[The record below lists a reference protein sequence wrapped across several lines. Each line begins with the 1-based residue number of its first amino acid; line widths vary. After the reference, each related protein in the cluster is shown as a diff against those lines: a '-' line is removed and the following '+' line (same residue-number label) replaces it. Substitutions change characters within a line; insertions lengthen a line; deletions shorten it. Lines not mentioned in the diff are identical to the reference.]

1 MDATPPRRAVGV
13 LVFDGV
19 QLLDVS
25 GPVEVFTAA
34 ARFGAGYDV
43 KLYSPD
49 GGSVLSS
56 SGVRLAVDGVV
67 TDAASLDLLVVAGS
81 DALPR
86 DVAVRESLRPSVR
99 LLAERSDRV
108 ASVCTGAFLLADAG
122 YLDNRRAT
130 THWRHATTLRD
141 RYPLVDV
148 QPDAIF
154 VRSDST
160 FTSAGVTAGIDLA
173 LALVENDYGQEIARD
188 VARELVVFLQRPGG
202 QSQFSVPTS
211 VPPSAVPAIRKAV
224 NRINSNPTGD
234 LSVAA
239 IARHAGMSTR
249 HLNRRFQSEF
259 GISPARYVD
268 LVRLE
273 AARNLLEAGRT
284 VTESAMSSGLGSDE
298 TLRRLFSAN
307 YGVTPAA
314 YQRRFRTAAA

>member
-1 MDATPPRRAVGV
+1 MTTSPPRRAVGV

-34 ARFGAGYDV
+34 TKFGAGYEV
-43 KLYSPD
+43 RLYSPE

-56 SGVRLAVDGVV
+56 SGIRLAVDGTVA
-67 TDAASLDLLVVAGS
+67 DAAALDLLVVAGS
-81 DALPR
+81 DVLPLDRAMR
-86 DVAVRESLRPSVR
+86 DSLRDSVR
-99 LLAERSDRV
+99 LLAERSDRI
-108 ASVCTGAFLLADAG
+108 ASVCTGAFLLADGG

-130 THWRHATTLRD
+130 THWRHAATLRE

-173 LALVENDYGQEIARD
+173 LALVENDYGQELARE

-211 VPPSAVPAIRKAV
+211 VPQSTVPAIRKAV
-224 NRINSNPTGD
+224 NRINSSPTAD

-239 IARHAGMSTR
+239 IARHVGLSTR
-249 HLNRRFQSEF
+249 HLTRKFQGEF

-268 LVRLE
+268 LIRLE
-273 AARNLLEAGRT
+273 SARNLLESGRS
-284 VTESAMSSGLGSDE
+284 VTESATSSGLGSDE
-298 TLRRLFSAN
+298 TLRRLFSAS
-307 YGVTPAA
+307 YGVTPTA
-314 YQRRFRTAAA
+314 YQRRFRSTVA